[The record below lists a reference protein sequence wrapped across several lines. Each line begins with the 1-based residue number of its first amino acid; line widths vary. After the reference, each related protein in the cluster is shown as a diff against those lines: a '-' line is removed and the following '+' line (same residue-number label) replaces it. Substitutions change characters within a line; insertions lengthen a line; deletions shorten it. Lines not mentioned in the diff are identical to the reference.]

1 MFNNNYKMR
10 SIANNFSESEISKPY
25 VKYWYAIYVRSRQE
39 KKVHQ
44 LLLEKGV
51 ESSLP
56 LIKTTRKWSDRK
68 KKVEIPLF
76 RGYVFVNIYIKKDKL
91 NILQTDGVVKF
102 IGIRNEPSRIPDEEI
117 HWVHMMV
124 EKSDTVQS
132 EAEIPVGQKVR
143 VTCGPFKGVEGV
155 AMRAGNQSRLV
166 IVIETIMHSVSVE
179 INPNYLDEIKKYTIL

>member
-1 MFNNNYKMR
+1 M
-10 SIANNFSESEISKPY
+10 
-25 VKYWYAIYVRSRQE
+25 KYWYAIYVRSRHE

-76 RGYVFVNIYIKKDKL
+76 RGYVFVKIDVSRDQL

-102 IGIRNEPSRIPDEEI
+102 IGIINKPSRIPDEEI

-124 EKSDTVQS
+124 EKSPEVRIEQK
-132 EAEIPVGQKVR
+132 IPVGQKVR
-143 VTCGPFKGVEGV
+143 VTAGPFKGIEGV
-155 AMRAGNQSRLV
+155 VLRSGNRSRLV
-166 IVIETIMHSVSVE
+166 VLIESIMHAVSVE
-179 INPNYLDEIKKYTIL
+179 INPNYLDEIKNQSNL